1 VDDLLTA
8 IDEIGATP
16 SAAAAGGAVMQKI
29 LIIEDTADVRE
40 LITDT
45 LRFNGFET
53 VSAAD
58 GEAGIQAALT
68 HLPDLIL
75 CDVQMPRKD
84 GYEVLEEL
92 RKRTAT
98 ATIPFVFL
106 TGQAD
111 KEHVRLGMNLGADD
125 FLAKPFMLA
134 DLMAAVNARL
144 KKHQTVTARSDEKLS
159 QLRDSIS
166 LAMPH
171 ELMTP
176 LNGIIGFSSILLSDV
191 AALSQADIA
200 EFAQHIHDSAQ
211 RLQRVIENFLLYS
224 QIELTAADPS
234 KVAGL
239 RLAEPV
245 TVKDFIDTIARKRAS
260 NFNRVAD
267 LKIEVAEACVRI
279 PHPKLEKIIGEIID
293 NAFKFSEAGAA
304 VEIQGRV
311 ANGFYQ
317 VTVTNYGRGLTPEQ
331 IIALGAHMQFER
343 KFYEQQGAG
352 LGFAIARRLVELHG
366 GSAKVSSVAGK
377 SATVDLFLPIWT
389 PES

>member
-1 VDDLLTA
+1 VDGLLTSL
-8 IDEIGATP
+8 DEIDACP
-16 SAAAAGGAVMQKI
+16 SAFQRAVMQKI
-29 LIIEDTADVRE
+29 LVIEDTPDVRE

-53 VSAAD
+53 VAAAD
-58 GEAGIQAALT
+58 GEAGIEAALA

-84 GYEVLEEL
+84 GFAVLADL
-92 RKRTAT
+92 RARPAT

-106 TGQAD
+106 TGQSD
-111 KEHVRLGMNLGADD
+111 KSHMRLGMNLGADD
-125 FLAKPFMLA
+125 FLAKPFMLQ

-144 KKHQTVTARSDEKLS
+144 KKHQTVTARSDEKLT

-191 AALSQADIA
+191 ANLSQADIS

-224 QIELTAADPS
+224 QIELTATDPAKIAALRQAD
-234 KVAGL
+234 
-239 RLAEPV
+239 PV
-245 TVKDFIDTIARKRAS
+245 TVKDFIELAARKRAS
-260 NFNRVAD
+260 TFNRAAD
-267 LKIEVAEACVRI
+267 LKLDVAEGCIRVA
-279 PHPKLEKIIGEIID
+279 HPKVDKVIGEILD
-293 NAFKFSEAGAA
+293 NAFKFSEPNTP
-304 VEIQGRV
+304 VELRGRV
-311 ANGFYQ
+311 AGGFYQ
-317 VTVTNYGRGLTPEQ
+317 ITVTNSGRGMTPEQ
-331 IIALGAHMQFER
+331 IAALGAHMQFER

-352 LGFAIARRLVELHG
+352 LGFAIARRLVEVHG
-366 GSAKVSSVAGK
+366 GSLKIASVPGE
-377 SATVDLFLPIWT
+377 TTTIDLFFPVWA
-389 PES
+389 PET

>member
-1 VDDLLTA
+1 
-8 IDEIGATP
+8 
-16 SAAAAGGAVMQKI
+16 MQKI

-45 LRFNGFET
+45 LRFNGFEI
-53 VSAAD
+53 VAAAD

-84 GYEVLEEL
+84 GFEVLEDL
-92 RKRTAT
+92 RKRPAT

-111 KEHVRLGMNLGADD
+111 KNHMRHGMNLGADD
-125 FLAKPFMLA
+125 FLAKPFMLG

-144 KKHQTVTARSDEKLS
+144 KKHQTVTARSDEKLT

-176 LNGIIGFSSILLSDV
+176 LNGIIGFSSILLSD
-191 AALSQADIA
+191 APTLSQADIA

-224 QIELTAADPS
+224 QIELTATDPA
-234 KVAGL
+234 KVAAL

-245 TVKDFIDTIARKRAS
+245 TVKDFLDVTARKRAS
-260 NFNRVAD
+260 SFNRTAD
-267 LKIEVAEACVRI
+267 LKLDLVEACIRVA
-279 PHPKLEKIIGEIID
+279 HPKLEKVVGEILD
-293 NAFKFSEAGAA
+293 NAFKFSEPGAA
-304 VEIQGRV
+304 VEVIGRV
-311 ANGFYQ
+311 LNGFYQ
-317 VTVTNYGRGLTPEQ
+317 LTVTNHGRGLTPEQ
-331 IIALGAHMQFER
+331 ITALGAHMQFER

-352 LGFAIARRLVELHG
+352 LGFAIARRLIELHG
-366 GSAKVSSVAGK
+366 GSAKVSSEAGK
-377 SATVDLFLPIWT
+377 SATIDLFFPIWT

>member
-1 VDDLLTA
+1 
-8 IDEIGATP
+8 
-16 SAAAAGGAVMQKI
+16 MQKI
-29 LIIEDTADVRE
+29 LVIEDTVDVRE

-53 VSAAD
+53 VAAAD
-58 GEAGIQAALT
+58 GEAGIQAALKE
-68 HLPDLIL
+68 LPDLIL

-84 GYEVLEEL
+84 GFEVLEDL
-92 RKRTAT
+92 RKRPAT

-111 KEHVRLGMNLGADD
+111 KYHVRQGMNLGADD
-125 FLAKPFMLA
+125 FLAKPFMIG

-144 KKHQTVTARSDEKLS
+144 KRHQAVTEISNEKLT

-191 AALSQADIA
+191 ASLSQADIA

-224 QIELTAADPS
+224 QIELTAADPA
-234 KVAGL
+234 KIAAV
-239 RLAEPV
+239 RRAEPV
-245 TVKDFIDTIARKRAS
+245 TVKDFIDLIARRRAS
-260 NFNRVAD
+260 NFNRTAD
-267 LKIEVAEACVRI
+267 LKLDVAEGCIRVA
-279 PHPKLEKIIGEIID
+279 HPKLDKIIGEILD

-304 VEIQGRV
+304 VEVHARV
-311 ANGFYQ
+311 AKEFYQ
-317 VTVTNYGRGLTPEQ
+317 VTITNFGRGMTPEQ
-331 IIALGAHMQFER
+331 ITALGAHMQFER

-352 LGFAIARRLVELHG
+352 LGFAIARRLIEIHG
-366 GSAKVSSVAGK
+366 GSTRVSSVPGQ
-377 SATVDLFLPIWT
+377 SATVDLFFPLWT

>member
-1 VDDLLTA
+1 
-8 IDEIGATP
+8 
-16 SAAAAGGAVMQKI
+16 MQKI
-29 LIIEDTADVRE
+29 LVIEDTPDVRE

-53 VSAAD
+53 VAACD

-84 GYEVLEEL
+84 GFEVLADL
-92 RKRTAT
+92 RARPAT

-106 TGQAD
+106 TGQSD
-111 KEHVRLGMNLGADD
+111 KTHMRLGMNLGADD
-125 FLAKPFMLA
+125 FLAKPFMLQ

-144 KKHQTVTARSDEKLS
+144 KKHQTVTARSDEKLT

-191 AALSQADIA
+191 SNLSQADIA

-224 QIELTAADPS
+224 QIELTATDPAKIAALRQAD
-234 KVAGL
+234 
-239 RLAEPV
+239 PV
-245 TVKDFIDTIARKRAS
+245 TVKDFIELAARKRAAA
-260 NFNRVAD
+260 FNRAAD
-267 LKIEVAEACVRI
+267 LKLDVAEGCIRVA
-279 PHPKLEKIIGEIID
+279 HPKLDKVIGEVLD
-293 NAFKFSEAGAA
+293 NAFKFSDPGAP
-304 VEIQGRV
+304 VGVRGRV

-317 VTVTNYGRGLTPEQ
+317 ITITNTGRGMTPEQ
-331 IIALGAHMQFER
+331 ITALGAHMQFER

-352 LGFAIARRLVELHG
+352 LGFAIARRLIEVHG
-366 GSAKVSSVAGK
+366 GSAKVSSVPGE
-377 SATVDLFLPIWT
+377 SVTVDLFFPLWT
-389 PES
+389 PET

>member
-1 VDDLLTA
+1 
-8 IDEIGATP
+8 
-16 SAAAAGGAVMQKI
+16 MQKI
-29 LIIEDTADVRE
+29 LVIEDTPDVRE

-84 GYEVLEEL
+84 GFEVLQDL
-92 RKRTAT
+92 RRRPAT

-111 KEHVRLGMNLGADD
+111 KSHMRHGMNLGADD
-125 FLAKPFMLA
+125 FLAKPFQLQ

-144 KKHQTVTARSDEKLS
+144 KKHQTVTARSDEKLT

-176 LNGIIGFSSILLSDV
+176 LNGIIGFSSILLSDGGS
-191 AALSQADIA
+191 LSQADVT

-224 QIELTAADPS
+224 QIELTAADPA
-234 KVAGL
+234 KIAAL
-239 RLAEPV
+239 RQAEPV
-245 TVKDFIDTIARKRAS
+245 TVKDFIDVTARKRATA
-260 NFNRVAD
+260 FNRVSD
-267 LKIEVAEACVRI
+267 LKLDIVEACVRMA
-279 PHPKLEKIIGEIID
+279 HPKLEKILVEILD

-304 VEIQGRV
+304 VEVKGRILE
-311 ANGFYQ
+311 GFYE
-317 VTVTNYGRGLTPEQ
+317 VTITNFGRGMTPEQ
-331 IIALGAHMQFER
+331 ITALGAHMQFER

-352 LGFAIARRLVELHG
+352 LGFAIARRLIEIHG
-366 GSAKVSSVAGK
+366 GSAKVSSIHGK
-377 SATVDLFLPIWT
+377 SATVDLFFPIWT

>member
-1 VDDLLTA
+1 LLISVDDIDAPASTA
-8 IDEIGATP
+8 QPCEP
-16 SAAAAGGAVMQKI
+16 VMQKI
-29 LIIEDTADVRE
+29 LVIEDTADVRE

-84 GYEVLEEL
+84 GFEVLEEL
-92 RKRTAT
+92 RRRPAT

-106 TGQAD
+106 TGQAE
-111 KEHVRLGMNLGADD
+111 KQHVRLGMNLGADD
-125 FLAKPFMLA
+125 FLAKPFMLG

-144 KKHQTVTARSDEKLS
+144 KKHQTVTAVSDQKLT

-191 AALSQADIA
+191 ASLSPADIA

-224 QIELTAADPS
+224 QIELTATDPA
-234 KVAGL
+234 KLALV
-239 RLAEPV
+239 RRAEPV
-245 TVKDFIDTIARKRAS
+245 TVKDFIDTVARKRAAA
-260 NFNRVAD
+260 FNRTVD
-267 LKIEVAEACVRI
+267 LKLDIAEACIRME
-279 PHPKLEKIIGEIID
+279 HPKIEKVIGEILD
-293 NAFKFSEAGAA
+293 NAFKFSEAGTPA
-304 VEIQGRV
+304 ELLGRT

-317 VTVTNYGRGLTPEQ
+317 VTITNYGRGMSPEQ
-331 IIALGAHMQFER
+331 ITTLGAHMQFER

-352 LGFAIARRLVELHG
+352 LGLAIARRLIEVYG
-366 GSAKVSSVAGK
+366 GSLKVSSEQGK
-377 SATVDLFLPIWT
+377 SATVDLFFPIWT
-389 PES
+389 PET

>member
-1 VDDLLTA
+1 VDGLL
-8 IDEIGATP
+8 ISVDEVGARP
-16 SAAAAGGAVMQKI
+16 SPPRRDPVMQKI
-29 LIIEDTADVRE
+29 LVIEDTPDVRE

-53 VSAAD
+53 IAAAD
-58 GEAGIQAALT
+58 GEAGIQAAIS

-84 GYEVLEEL
+84 GFEVLADL
-92 RKRTAT
+92 RQRPAT

-111 KEHVRLGMNLGADD
+111 KSHMRQGMNLGADD
-125 FLAKPFMLA
+125 FLAKPFMLNE
-134 DLMAAVNARL
+134 LMAAVNARL

-191 AALSQADIA
+191 ATLSPSDIA

-224 QIELTAADPS
+224 QIELTATDPAKIAALRQADP
-234 KVAGL
+234 
-239 RLAEPV
+239 V
-245 TVKDFIDTIARKRAS
+245 TIKDFMELAARKRAAS
-260 NFNRVAD
+260 FTRTAD
-267 LKIEVAEACVRI
+267 LKLDIAEGCIRVA
-279 PHPKLEKIIGEIID
+279 HPKLDKIVGEILD
-293 NAFKFSEAGAA
+293 NAFKFSEANSP
-304 VEIQGRV
+304 VTVVGRV
-311 ANGFYQ
+311 MNGFYQ
-317 VTVTNYGRGLTPEQ
+317 ITVTNTGRGMTAEQ
-331 IIALGAHMQFER
+331 INALGAHMQFER

-352 LGFAIARRLVELHG
+352 LGFAIARRLIEVHG
-366 GSAKVSSVAGK
+366 GSAKVISVPGQTT
-377 SATVDLFLPIWT
+377 TVDLFFPLWT

>member
-1 VDDLLTA
+1 
-8 IDEIGATP
+8 
-16 SAAAAGGAVMQKI
+16 MQKI
-29 LIIEDTADVRE
+29 LVIEDTADVRD

-45 LRFNGFET
+45 LRFNGFDT
-53 VSAAD
+53 VAAAD

-84 GYEVLEEL
+84 GFEVLADL
-92 RKRTAT
+92 RQRPAT

-111 KEHVRLGMNLGADD
+111 KAHMRHGMNLGADD

-144 KKHQTVTARSDEKLS
+144 KKHQTVAAHADEKLV

-191 AALSQADIA
+191 SALSQADIA

-224 QIELTAADPS
+224 QIELTATDPA
-234 KVAGL
+234 KIAAL
-239 RLAEPV
+239 RRAEPV
-245 TVKDFIDTIARKRAS
+245 TIKDFFEGAARKRAAS
-260 NFNRVAD
+260 FNRLAD
-267 LKIEVAEACVRI
+267 LKLEIAEACIRVA
-279 PHPKLEKIIGEIID
+279 HPKAEKIFGEVLD
-293 NAFKFSEAGAA
+293 NAFKFSEPGAA
-304 VEIQGRV
+304 VEVNGRV
-311 ANGFYQ
+311 LNGFYQ
-317 VTVTNYGRGLTPEQ
+317 LTVVNYGRGMTPEQ
-331 IIALGAHMQFER
+331 ITALGAHMQFER

-352 LGFAIARRLVELHG
+352 LGLAIARRLIEVHG
-366 GSAKVSSVAGK
+366 GSLKVASEHGK
-377 SATVDLFLPIWT
+377 SATVDLFFPIWT